1 MMLNPTVFMPRP
13 RPVPMTRPRAA
24 AQSPVRLVTA
34 PELELRADGRLWI
47 GRGGEARA
55 VTVRR
60 CFPWSEPG
68 QFISL
73 RDEHNEEVA
82 LIRDPSELEPGSRRA
97 LEEALAAAGFVLV
110 VIKVVS
116 VREEIEIRDWKV
128 ETAQG
133 PRHFQTRLDDWPR
146 SLPGGGVL
154 IRDVAGDLYLVEA
167 PNQLD
172 RNSRE
177 LLWAFVD

>member
-13 RPVPMTRPRAA
+13 RPVPVTRARSIAV
-24 AQSPVRLVTA
+24 PVRVVTS
-34 PELELRADGRLWI
+34 PELELRSDGRLWI
-47 GRGGEARA
+47 GRGTEAQA

-68 QFISL
+68 RFISL

-82 LIRDPSELEPGSRRA
+82 LIRDPEELEPQSRRA
-97 LEEALAAAGFVLV
+97 LEEALAAAGFVLQV
-110 VIKVVS
+110 TKVVS

-133 PRHFQTRLDDWPR
+133 PRRFQTRLDDWPR

-154 IRDVAGDLYLVEA
+154 IRDVAGDLYLVAA
-167 PNQLD
+167 PDQLD